1 MKADSAK
8 KETAEKLRETASGT
22 CQAWN
27 YKMMG
32 FGGPAQPS
40 PTIAD
45 VRPLNAAANRHV
57 G

>member
-8 KETAEKLRETASGT
+8 KEAAEKLRETASGT

-32 FGGPAQPS
+32 FGGPAHR
-40 PTIAD
+40 
-45 VRPLNAAANRHV
+45 RPP
-57 G
+57 